1 MLRSVR
7 LKVSPPFFWRD
18 SPSEQAE
25 PAYSPYRP
33 CRRSRLQ
40 GRKFARRPSLAV
52 SLLFS
57 ELTGPRTARLSLDSA
72 EKVEQFREAV
82 FDARRVLCTA
92 GEL

>member
-1 MLRSVR
+1 LR
-7 LKVSPPFFWRD
+7 
-18 SPSEQAE
+18 A
-25 PAYSPYRP
+25 
-33 CRRSRLQ
+33 
-40 GRKFARRPSLAV
+40 GPSLAV